1 MPSYEPSEITTAVAL
16 MYTEPQLKKYSE
28 SRSSLKSL
36 IIDAKKKLKSTKI
49 VEFGNKTIE
58 TGFIKEL
65 DENKNKVIIDMAV
78 GISATRA
85 IRKEVKNIKK
95 VYMTGDTWPKDVEK
109 FKVDAYGFKD
119 YNSSDIIVTGDR
131 KKFLGVSLKKKN
143 KVKAPDPTMINKAFD
158 SALDEEKLSPKEL
171 TQVKKLKENVAKVRQ
186 EFFAN
191 IVISAVDKGI
201 ILWSDIRKGQNQS
214 FKSKREWDQWKDSA
228 AGKKELFESKFKDKK
243 LFGPAKKG
251 PYIDT
256 KGYANH
262 KNGYLDTNTYDEKS
276 MRYYVNSIL
285 SNSKNKLWKTFLKVM
300 NDYSDIFADI
310 LINIVLKTQLSSELK
325 KKDIDENNFQFF
337 LITGIANVTPKGDVS
352 IDDGDSIS
360 LKTTLCGL
368 ERIEKRFKNKK
379 YEIFLDEAKQKKSS
393 AAKIYFKIKRGN
405 INILDLE
412 LRYKGSFKPQPQF
425 QGTINKEFKQLLIK
439 ECS

>member
-28 SRSSLKSL
+28 NKSSLKSL
-36 IIDAKKKLKSTKI
+36 IVDAKKKLKSTKV
-49 VEFGNKTIE
+49 VEFGSQTIE

-65 DENKNKVIIDMAV
+65 DENKDSVITDMAI

-85 IRKEVKNIKK
+85 IRKEVKNVKK
-95 VYMTGDTWPKDVEK
+95 VYMTGDTWPKDVQK

-158 SALDEEKLSPKEL
+158 SALDEKELSPKEL
-171 TQVKKLKENVAKVRQ
+171 TQVQNLKKDVAKVRQ

-214 FKSKREWDQWKDSA
+214 FKNKQEWDRWKKSD
-228 AGKKELFESKFKDKK
+228 AGEKELFESKFKDTK
-243 LFGPAKKG
+243 LFGKYF
-251 PYIDT
+251 YIDT

-262 KNGYLDTNTYDEKS
+262 KNGYLDTNTKDKNS
-276 MRYYVNSIL
+276 MRYYVNSVL
-285 SNSKNKLWKTFLKVM
+285 SNPRNKLWKAFLKVM

-310 LINIVLKTQLSSELK
+310 LINIILKTQLNAELK

-337 LITGIANVTPKGDVS
+337 LITGIGNVTTKGDVS
-352 IDDGDSIS
+352 IVDGDSMS
-360 LKTTLCGL
+360 LQTTLCGL

-379 YEIFLDEAKQKKSS
+379 YEIVLDEQQQKNSS
-393 AAKIYFKIKRGN
+393 AAKLFFKIKRGN

>member
-28 SRSSLKSL
+28 NKSSLKSL
-36 IIDAKKKLKSTKI
+36 IVDAKKKLKSTKV
-49 VEFGNKTIE
+49 VEFGSQAIE

-65 DENKNKVIIDMAV
+65 DENKDSVITDMAI

-85 IRKEVKNIKK
+85 IRNEVKNVKK
-95 VYMTGDTWPKDVEK
+95 VYMTGDTWPKDVQK

-158 SALDEEKLSPKEL
+158 SALDEKGLSSKEL
-171 TQVKKLKENVAKVRQ
+171 KQVQNLKKDVAKVRQ

-191 IVISAVDKGI
+191 IVIDAVDSGI
-201 ILWSDIRKGQNQS
+201 ILWSDIRKGQNQP
-214 FKSKREWDQWKDSA
+214 FKNKQEWDRWKKSD
-228 AGKKELFESKFKDKK
+228 AGQKELFESKFKDKQ
-243 LFGPAKKG
+243 LFGKYS
-251 PYIDT
+251 YIDT
-256 KGYANH
+256 KGYINH
-262 KNGYLDTNTYDEKS
+262 KNGYLHTDTKDKNS
-276 MRYYVNSIL
+276 MRYYVNSVL
-285 SNSKNKLWKTFLKVM
+285 SNPRNKLWKAFLKVM

-310 LINIVLKTQLSSELK
+310 LINIILKTQLNAELK

-337 LITGIANVTPKGDVS
+337 LITGIGNVTTKGDVS
-352 IDDGDSIS
+352 IVDGDSMS
-360 LKTTLCGL
+360 LQTTLCGL
-368 ERIEKRFKNKK
+368 ERIEKRFKSKK
-379 YEIFLDEAKQKKSS
+379 YEIVLDEEQQKNSS
-393 AAKIYFKIKRGN
+393 AAKLFFKIKRGN

-412 LRYKGSFKPQPQF
+412 LRYKGSFNPQPQF

>member
-1 MPSYEPSEITTAVAL
+1 

-28 SRSSLKSL
+28 NKSSLKSL
-36 IIDAKKKLKSTKI
+36 IVDAKKKLKSTKV
-49 VEFGNKTIE
+49 VEFGSQAIE

-65 DENKNKVIIDMAV
+65 DENKDSVITDMAI

-85 IRKEVKNIKK
+85 IRNEVKNVKK
-95 VYMTGDTWPKDVEK
+95 VYMTGDTWPKDVQK

-158 SALDEEKLSPKEL
+158 SALDEKGLSSKEL
-171 TQVKKLKENVAKVRQ
+171 KQVQNLKKDVAKVRQ

-191 IVISAVDKGI
+191 IVIDAVDSGI
-201 ILWSDIRKGQNQS
+201 ILWSDIRKGQNQP
-214 FKSKREWDQWKDSA
+214 FKNKQEWDRWKKSD
-228 AGKKELFESKFKDKK
+228 AGQKELFESKFKDKQ
-243 LFGPAKKG
+243 LFGKYS
-251 PYIDT
+251 YIDT
-256 KGYANH
+256 KGYINH
-262 KNGYLDTNTYDEKS
+262 KNGYLHTDTKDKNS
-276 MRYYVNSIL
+276 MRYYVNSVL
-285 SNSKNKLWKTFLKVM
+285 SNPRNKLWKAFLKVM

-310 LINIVLKTQLSSELK
+310 LINIILKTQLNAELK

-337 LITGIANVTPKGDVS
+337 LITGIGNVTTKGDVS
-352 IDDGDSIS
+352 IVDGDSMS
-360 LKTTLCGL
+360 LQTTLCGL
-368 ERIEKRFKNKK
+368 ERIEKRFKSKK
-379 YEIFLDEAKQKKSS
+379 YEIVLDEEQQKNSS
-393 AAKIYFKIKRGN
+393 AAKLFFKIKRGN

-412 LRYKGSFKPQPQF
+412 LRYKGSFNPQPQF